1 MESLKDKIN
10 PKIIK
15 NALSKL
21 SKGSQALDIAYKDA
35 IQRIDNQPEGH
46 RGVAKDVIS
55 WIVHAKRR
63 LTTEELREALA
74 IEPGS
79 KSLDE
84 ENFTEIEEVVNS
96 CAGLVTIDDE
106 SHIIRLVHYTT
117 EEYFQKCIG
126 DWIPN
131 APERISVA
139 CLTYLTL
146 DTFTTGA
153 CSTDEEF
160 ETRLTSNVLFDYASR
175 HWADHLISSGTDVND
190 LALQFLLEGPLVQ
203 STAQALFVN
212 EYRYSGYSKSFPE
225 KVTGLHLAAHF
236 GLDKL
241 LVLLVGRFDALN
253 SRDGYSRTPLSYAA
267 EAGHEAVVKL
277 LLVRS
282 GVDVNARDGKG
293 QTPLSYAAEAGHETV
308 VKLLLA
314 CSDADVNVNARDGKG
329 RTPLSYAAEAGHE
342 AMVKLLLACSDADVN
357 VNVCDGQSQTPLP
370 YVAEAGHEAVVKPLL
385 ARSDSDVN
393 VNADDWGGRT
403 PLSYAAARGREAVVK
418 LLLARSDADVN
429 ACHWKGRTPLSYA
442 VAAGHEAVMEL
453 LESHGALSE

>member
-21 SKGSQALDIAYKDA
+21 SKGSEALDIAYQDA
-35 IQRIDNQPEGH
+35 IQRIDDQPEGH
-46 RGVAKDVIS
+46 RDVAKEVIS

-79 KSLDE
+79 KILDE
-84 ENFTEIEEVVNS
+84 ENFTEIEDMVNS

-117 EEYFQKCIG
+117 EEYFQKRIG

-131 APERISVA
+131 APGRISVA

-153 CSTDEEF
+153 CGTDEEF
-160 ETRLTSNVLFDYASR
+160 KTRLASNVLFDYASR

-203 STAQALFVN
+203 STAQALFVS
-212 EYRYSGYSKSFPE
+212 EYRYSGYSQSFPE

-236 GLDKL
+236 GLDEL

-253 SRDGYSRTPLSYAA
+253 SRDGY
-267 EAGHEAVVKL
+267 
-277 LLVRS
+277 
-282 GVDVNARDGKG
+282 
-293 QTPLSYAAEAGHETV
+293 
-308 VKLLLA
+308 
-314 CSDADVNVNARDGKG
+314 G
-329 RTPLSYAAEAGHE
+329 RTPLSYATASGH
-342 AMVKLLLACSDADVN
+342 
-357 VNVCDGQSQTPLP
+357 
-370 YVAEAGHEAVVKPLL
+370 
-385 ARSDSDVN
+385 
-393 VNADDWGGRT
+393 
-403 PLSYAAARGREAVVK
+403 EAVVK

-429 ACHWKGRTPLSYA
+429 GRDRYGRMPLSYAAMRGHEAVVKLLLARSDGDVNARDEDGGTPLIYAVLRGHEAVVKLLLARSNADVNARLWLLGQTPLSYA
-442 VAAGHEAVMEL
+442 AARGYEAVV
-453 LESHGALSE
+453 